1 VRNEIEIIRPDGSVI
16 YVQNDVEPLFDT
28 HGEIYGC
35 VSVIVDLTERRRAEI
50 ALREADRRKDEFLA
64 TLSHELRNP
73 LAPIRAALEV
83 MRLGRQDAALVEK
96 ARATMERQLQ
106 QLVRLTDDLLDV
118 SRITQDKVEL
128 KRERIDLRTVVQSAV
143 EAMRPLVSDR
153 GHTLRVEMPPEPL
166 YVDGDFTRVAQAFS
180 NLLSNAAKYTDR
192 GGEISISAIREDATA
207 VVRVRDS
214 GIGIPREMLTR
225 IFDMF
230 TQLHAQG
237 DRTTSGLGVGLSLA
251 RRLVDLHGGTIDAH
265 SEGPGRGS
273 EFVIRLP
280 LAAVAVTNEMS
291 HLHPRPLPA
300 GACRVLIAE
309 DNSDA
314 AEMMRVMLCFGGH
327 DVKVAS
333 DGVQAV
339 AIAEALRPD
348 VAFIDIGMPRM
359 DGYEAARRIRRA
371 LGDRV
376 MLVALTGWGQ
386 EDDKARARE
395 AGFDHHLTKPAEPEM
410 MERMIT
416 DCAARRAGT

>member
-1 VRNEIEIIRPDGSVI
+1 
-16 YVQNDVEPLFDT
+16 
-28 HGEIYGC
+28 
-35 VSVIVDLTERRRAEI
+35 
-50 ALREADRRKDEFLA
+50 
-64 TLSHELRNP
+64 
-73 LAPIRAALEV
+73 
-83 MRLGRQDAALVEK
+83 MLV
-96 ARATMERQLQ
+96 
-106 QLVRLTDDLLDV
+106 V
-118 SRITQDKVEL
+118 
-128 KRERIDLRTVVQSAV
+128 
-143 EAMRPLVSDR
+143 
-153 GHTLRVEMPPEPL
+153 
-166 YVDGDFTRVAQAFS
+166 
-180 NLLSNAAKYTDR
+180 
-192 GGEISISAIREDATA
+192 
-207 VVRVRDS
+207 
-214 GIGIPREMLTR
+214 
-225 IFDMF
+225 
-230 TQLHAQG
+230 
-237 DRTTSGLGVGLSLA
+237 
-251 RRLVDLHGGTIDAH
+251 
-265 SEGPGRGS
+265 
-273 EFVIRLP
+273 
-280 LAAVAVTNEMS
+280 
-291 HLHPRPLPA
+291 
-300 GACRVLIAE
+300 E